1 MRIPQYQAWH
11 KANKKMYHVALLYA
25 DVNTVMLRSSDSLFS
40 ATFDEIELREF
51 TFIAGKRRKHIFEGD
66 IVKGTNG
73 IGYVKYEYGSYRVQ
87 FLRYWTLLS
96 DDIFEVIGNIYEN
109 PDLLEERVQS

>member
-1 MRIPQYQAWH
+1 MRIPRYQAWH
-11 KANKKMYHVALLYA
+11 KANKQMYHVALLYA
-25 DVNTVMLRSSDSLFS
+25 DVNTVMLQSGDSLFS

-73 IGYVKYEYGSYRVQ
+73 IGWVVYDRGGYRVQ
-87 FLRYWTLLS
+87 MLQCWIHLS
-96 DDIFEVIGNIYEN
+96 EDIFEVIGNIYEN
-109 PDLLEERVQS
+109 PDLLEERVPV